1 MRILQILAICS
12 LLVPSAETSEL
23 RKITQFSARQQSA
36 FLLYNRL
43 GSVVVLVA
51 NGTVQHLALHSGTA
65 LTSKPA
71 LSPDRSMI
79 AYTATTGFL
88 MTQNLKTGEIQQ
100 IKDGIGYDPTWS
112 PDGKYL
118 ASAYRQKLFITDV
131 TSSKQRT

>member
-1 MRILQILAICS
+1 
-12 LLVPSAETSEL
+12 
-23 RKITQFSARQQSA
+23 
-36 FLLYNRL
+36 
-43 GSVVVLVA
+43 
-51 NGTVQHLALHSGTA
+51 
-65 LTSKPA
+65 
-71 LSPDRSMI
+71 
-79 AYTATTGFL
+79 